1 MELKKYDIT
10 LFFGDSRTIYPRDNI
25 DEDVKNIL
33 CSIGEDARIIEYPGY
48 EKDFNQKIDVD
59 SCRFIVNFP
68 PIANIP
74 ARVSVV
80 GVESVTNGA
89 SPYFKDARFGDV
101 ADIFFEDMIRSIG
114 ALWEEKGYL
123 WDERSYYRF
132 VAMNEFIN
140 TEETMTFREFLSNKK
155 TKIDELFMNSSSTY
169 YDSTSDIMSF
179 TETAGLLSFREN
191 SITEDLILSMT
202 ADEVKRLMESQ
213 HNDRYD
219 YVDSQFFDDEIT
231 EVLSDGVDKL
241 RGSKKTKELK
251 KARDN
256 LMRALVTSIGVFGT
270 GNVTYIELVED
281 LIKNSYIFETTVM
294 KEQKIALSEE
304 ICKIADKITPVE
316 IISLLFSVTNDNQ
329 SFVLPDDTNALDL
342 FMKLFSLAD
351 TKEDFVS
358 LISQMV
364 LDYNGQLPCGR
375 DWQENMDLGI
385 NDYSLGANLFM
396 DLIINS
402 SRGERTIVS
411 DLAWFREKYSCG
423 SSD

>member
-1 MELKKYDIT
+1 MELKKYNVV
-10 LFFGDSRTIYPRDNI
+10 LFFGHNGTMSPRDNI

-33 CSIGEDARIIEYPGY
+33 CSIGEDARIVKYPGY

-59 SCRFIVNFP
+59 SCSFIVNFP

-74 ARVSVV
+74 ARVSVL
-80 GVESVTNGA
+80 GVDTVTNSA
-89 SPYFKDARFGDV
+89 SPYFKDTRFGDV
-101 ADIFFEDMIRSIG
+101 ADIFFEDMIRSTG
-114 ALWEEKGYL
+114 SLREEKGYL

-140 TEETMTFREFLSNKK
+140 TEDTMTFGEFLSNKK

-169 YDSTSDIMSF
+169 YDSTIDIMSF

-191 SITEDLILSMT
+191 SVTEDLILSMT
-202 ADEVKRLMESQ
+202 SDEVTRLMESQ
-213 HNDRYD
+213 YNDRYD
-219 YVDSQFFDDEIT
+219 CVDSHFFNDEIT

-281 LIKNSYIFETTVM
+281 LIKYSYIFETTVM
-294 KEQKIALSEE
+294 KEKKIALSEE
-304 ICKIADKITPVE
+304 ICKIADRITPVE
-316 IISLLFSVTNDNQ
+316 IISLLFSVTNNNQ
-329 SFVLPDDTNALDL
+329 SFVMLDGTNTLDL
-342 FMKLFSLAD
+342 LVKLFSLAD

-364 LDYNGQLPCGR
+364 LEYNGQLPRGR
-375 DWQENMDLGI
+375 DWKENMGLGI

-396 DLIINS
+396 DLIVNS

-411 DLAWFREKYSCG
+411 DLAWFREKYCC
-423 SSD
+423 